1 MIFRFV
7 LRGWLFLLIVLFVP
21 AQSSAFYEAA
31 KGDNGVSLRGFVDAG
46 AGLTRNPADHF
57 TYGDRGETVWHG
69 DLRLLANAWLGG
81 HFRVEANVLENIRS
95 APSLDPAG
103 LRGDVRGVE
112 RSSLLAWQQQDSG
125 NSQAGL
131 VLDNVNL
138 RWNGENSELIV
149 GRQPVSLA
157 TTFFFTPN
165 DFFAPF
171 AARNLY
177 RVYKPGVDAA
187 RFDLRLSDL
196 SQFTLIGVLG
206 YHEEQGASNGW
217 SRAPD
222 WRRTSLVGRLT
233 QNRGDFEW
241 GLVAGRVRDCR
252 VLGAS
257 LQGDLF
263 HWLGIRAEGHY
274 QDTEKDNQRNGL
286 EISLG
291 LEHRFAGSLTARLEY
306 FFHGSGYHS
315 MAEADKA
322 LITGTVPVGYL
333 GRNYT
338 AFDLSYEFSPLLTG
352 EFLLLKN
359 WTDSS
364 GLFSLYAVYSLSDE
378 SEIALT
384 AVLPRGD
391 NPVAA
396 AGRSEFGSLP
406 VRFSL
411 EYRFYF

>member
-7 LRGWLFLLIVLFVP
+7 HRGWLFLLILLFVP

-31 KGDNGVSLRGFVDAG
+31 KGDNEVSLRGFVDAG
-46 AGLTRNPADHF
+46 AGLTRNPADSF
-57 TYGDRGETVWHG
+57 ISGDRDETVWNG

-81 HFRVEANVLENIRS
+81 HFRVEANVLESIRA
-95 APSLDPAG
+95 APSRDPAV
-103 LRGDVRGVE
+103 LRGDAPGVE

-171 AARNLY
+171 AARNFY

-196 SQFTLIGVLG
+196 SQFTLVGVLG
-206 YHEEQGASNGW
+206 YHEERDAGNGW

-222 WRRTSLVGRLT
+222 WGRTSLVGRLT

-241 GLVAGRVRDCR
+241 GLVAGRVR
-252 VLGAS
+252 
-257 LQGDLF
+257 
-263 HWLGIRAEGHY
+263 
-274 QDTEKDNQRNGL
+274 
-286 EISLG
+286 
-291 LEHRFAGSLTARLEY
+291 
-306 FFHGSGYHS
+306 
-315 MAEADKA
+315 
-322 LITGTVPVGYL
+322 
-333 GRNYT
+333 
-338 AFDLSYEFSPLLTG
+338 
-352 EFLLLKN
+352 
-359 WTDSS
+359 
-364 GLFSLYAVYSLSDE
+364 
-378 SEIALT
+378 
-384 AVLPRGD
+384 
-391 NPVAA
+391 
-396 AGRSEFGSLP
+396 
-406 VRFSL
+406 
-411 EYRFYF
+411 